1 MTGLNEFE
9 KLFGDITVMN
19 VLELLLAAAFLALIY
34 KKVKDYLVK
43 RYEAAREK
51 DQQLKEALEVVSKY
65 PGYRNQSLRIQ
76 QELNDKIAEL
86 GGRLEEIENERR
98 RSERNKLRDMIIQS
112 YRYYTDKTRNPHQVW
127 NRMEADAFWELFHD
141 YEGYNGDGYVHTEV
155 QPAMEAL
162 TIIEMDNLDRLAPP
176 ILPQIR

>member
-1 MTGLNEFE
+1 M
-9 KLFGDITVMN
+9 FGDITVLN
-19 VLELLLAAAFLALIY
+19 VIELVLAAVFFLLVY
-34 KKVKDYLVK
+34 KKVKDYLMK

-65 PGYRNQSLRIQ
+65 PSYRQQSLKIQ
-76 QELNDKIAEL
+76 QELNNKIAEL

-112 YRYYTDKTRNPHQVW
+112 YRYYTDETRNPQQVW

-141 YEGYNGDGYVHTEV
+141 YEGYNGDGYVHTKV

-162 TIIEMDNLDRLAPP
+162 TIIEMDDLDRLG
-176 ILPQIR
+176 LPVMVHGGYPVKEN

>member
-1 MTGLNEFE
+1 
-9 KLFGDITVMN
+9 MN

-51 DQQLKEALEVVSKY
+51 DQQLKEALEVVSKD
-65 PGYRNQSLRIQ
+65 PSYRNQSLRIQ

-112 YRYYTDKTRNPHQVW
+112 YRYYTDKTRNPNQVW
-127 NRMEADAFWELFHD
+127 NRMEADAFWELLHY

-162 TIIEMDNLDRLAPP
+162 TIIEMDDLDRLAPP